1 MMSAVFFIGIAVATF
16 GAAGIFFFKF
26 WRASRDPFFLCFGI
40 ACWLIATERI
50 IAFTVHNTK
59 DPVLNAIT
67 DTTQWVYLVR
77 LIAFS
82 TILVAIWIKNR
93 GSGAPKGRR

>member
-1 MMSAVFFIGIAVATF
+1 MMSVVFFIGISVATF
-16 GAAGIFFFKF
+16 GASGVFFFKF
-26 WRASRDPFFLCFGI
+26 WRVSRDQFFLFFGI
-40 ACWLIATERI
+40 ACWLIATERCL
-50 IAFTVHNTK
+50 AFSVHNSK

-77 LIAFS
+77 LIAFL
-82 TILVAIWIKNR
+82 TILYAIWIKNR